1 MTEPAAAPASTEAPW
16 RRAVGLVVVL
26 VVISF
31 GILALRGSWS
41 DARAA
46 LERLS
51 VVDLVASAVPGAAA
65 LWLMYVAWRSFL
77 TAVGATLPTRDARRM
92 FFTTQLG
99 KYVPGSVWPVLLQVE
114 VAKRNGVPRVKILAG
129 YALAFGGGIISG
141 AVVGLLVLDGPATG
155 WVPITALVG
164 GLAGIL
170 LAGMLLDG
178 RAFGVLGARLGRRP
192 EGRIG
197 RFAGFDFSRLD
208 RGATL
213 RAVVAIFGAW
223 GALGLHAWL
232 LARPLGASATDLP
245 FVMGSFAFAWIA
257 GMVAI
262 PVPAGAGV
270 REVVLVLTVGEL
282 LGRPEATV
290 IALASRLLLLLLEL
304 GAGALAGAPRAWR
317 GLRTTVGR

>member
-164 GLAGIL
+164 GSPYSP
-170 LAGMLLDG
+170 
-178 RAFGVLGARLGRRP
+178 RA
-192 EGRIG
+192 
-197 RFAGFDFSRLD
+197 S
-208 RGATL
+208 T
-213 RAVVAIFGAW
+213 
-223 GALGLHAWL
+223 
-232 LARPLGASATDLP
+232 
-245 FVMGSFAFAWIA
+245 
-257 GMVAI
+257 
-262 PVPAGAGV
+262 PAGGWPSRWPRRA
-270 REVVLVLTVGEL
+270 
-282 LGRPEATV
+282 
-290 IALASRLLLLLLEL
+290 ASSTTT
-304 GAGALAGAPRAWR
+304 GPR
-317 GLRTTVGR
+317 